1 MRCLI
6 CRLKPTI
13 FVPAPA
19 PYVVFGVSVC
29 SPHADWLTVSVL
41 DGSSVRDILD
51 EVKAGDW

>member
-19 PYVVFGVSVC
+19 LYVVFGVSVC

-51 EVKAGDW
+51 EVKAGDS